1 MEQHDREGGS
11 GLAEPKELV
20 DVEQYG
26 KRGEK
31 PPRALR
37 YRIRI
42 DKQYYETEKSRLTGT
57 EILALASKTPAS
69 HYLDQ
74 KLHGGTIKR
83 IQPAEEVDLT
93 EKGVER
99 FMTLPKNETEGTFS
113 LTRARGMQ
121 Q

>member
-1 MEQHDREGGS
+1 MEQHDKEGGS

-37 YRIRI
+37 YRIRV
-42 DKQYYETEKSRLTGT
+42 DKQYYDVEKSRLTGT
-57 EILALASKTPAS
+57 EILALAGKTPAS
-69 HYLDQ
+69 HFLDE

-83 IQPAEEVDLT
+83 IQPADEVDLT

-99 FMTLPKNETEGTFS
+99 FMTLPKTETEGIIS
-113 LTRARGMQ
+113 LSRFTGVQR
-121 Q
+121 

>member
-1 MEQHDREGGS
+1 MEQHDKEGGS
-11 GLAEPKELV
+11 GLTEPKELV

-26 KRGEK
+26 KRGET

-37 YRIRI
+37 YRIRV

-57 EILALASKTPAS
+57 QILALASKTPAS
-69 HYLDQ
+69 HFLDE

-99 FMTLPKNETEGTFS
+99 FMTLPKTETEGTFS
-113 LTRARGMQ
+113 LIPVEGMQ
-121 Q
+121 R